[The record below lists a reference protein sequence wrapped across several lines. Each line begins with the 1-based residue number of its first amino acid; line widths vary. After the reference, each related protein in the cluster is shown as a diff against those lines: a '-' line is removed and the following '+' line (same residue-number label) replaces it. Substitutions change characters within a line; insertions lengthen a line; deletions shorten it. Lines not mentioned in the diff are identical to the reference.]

1 MAIPLPDAGVF
12 SIGREEPADLPLR
25 DSAVSREHAL
35 LEYDGRSW
43 TLSDVGSAN
52 GTFVNGA
59 RVKRRRLKGGELI
72 RFGSRQEFR
81 FLSGSTRPSPRRMFL
96 SMFHHALVARDPE
109 FRPRRF
115 VIAHTARFVGRA
127 PKSDLRLPFTEVS
140 EVHARLEERGGRP
153 WVQDHKSR
161 NGTFVNGEPVKESVL
176 NPGDEVAFAR
186 TPFDVAVTPLPTTR
200 GLVVAATLCVLVAA
214 SAFGSGW
221 LGRRS
226 SGDSLWTREMYEKQA
241 RQSLADALEAADRR
255 PPAAEISRA
264 HFDIAI
270 RALIS
275 ADRLPPGEPTVDEI
289 GAAFARYS
297 RHLKGQ
303 LGGRDLAKVYV
314 SLLEEEKRREAMPA
328 PAAPPPQTSSDLVEA
343 ELTHIVAEFGIDVAQ
358 APIPPALLAEVRH
371 FVEFWSGPNR
381 DYTLRSMERSRPH
394 LAMIRA
400 ELRRSHLPEVF
411 CYLPF
416 IESGYRTEVASGAG
430 AQGLWQFMQ
439 RTARTYGLRVDE
451 TVDERRDP
459 VLSTRAACQYLEG
472 LLATFGTDAFMCAIA
487 AYNKGEY
494 GMVTCL
500 TQNVLK
506 KKVSFLS
513 KWKFWD
519 LVESGDGCLKQ
530 ETIEYVP
537 KFLAAAIVM
546 RRPEQYGFPSQG
558 LLSEGPVTPS
568 RGTAP
573 PPGSAP
579 MGTP

>member
-1 MAIPLPDAGVF
+1 
-12 SIGREEPADLPLR
+12 
-25 DSAVSREHAL
+25 
-35 LEYDGRSW
+35 
-43 TLSDVGSAN
+43 
-52 GTFVNGA
+52 
-59 RVKRRRLKGGELI
+59 
-72 RFGSRQEFR
+72 
-81 FLSGSTRPSPRRMFL
+81 
-96 SMFHHALVARDPE
+96 
-109 FRPRRF
+109 
-115 VIAHTARFVGRA
+115 
-127 PKSDLRLPFTEVS
+127 
-140 EVHARLEERGGRP
+140 
-153 WVQDHKSR
+153 
-161 NGTFVNGEPVKESVL
+161 
-176 NPGDEVAFAR
+176 
-186 TPFDVAVTPLPTTR
+186 
-200 GLVVAATLCVLVAA
+200 
-214 SAFGSGW
+214 
-221 LGRRS
+221 
-226 SGDSLWTREMYEKQA
+226 MYEKQA

-275 ADRLPPGEPTVDEI
+275 ADRLPPGEPSMDEI
-289 GAAFARYS
+289 GAAFGRYS
-297 RHLKGQ
+297 RHLKGA
-303 LGGRDLAKVYV
+303 LAGRDLAKVYA
-314 SLLEEEKRREAMPA
+314 SLLEEEKRRETMPP
-328 PAAPPPQTSSDLVEA
+328 PAVPPPQASGDLVAA

-371 FVEFWSGPNR
+371 FVEFWTGPNR
-381 DYTLRSMERSRPH
+381 DYTLRSMQRSRPH
-394 LAMIRA
+394 LSMIRA

-439 RTARTYGLRVDE
+439 RTARTYGLRVDS
-451 TVDERRDP
+451 TIDERTDP

-546 RRPEQYGFPSQG
+546 RRPEQYGFASQG
-558 LLSEGPVTPS
+558 LLPEGMAAPSAGSTPS
-568 RGTAP
+568 TSPAP
-573 PPGSAP
+573 AG
-579 MGTP
+579 GTP